1 MVTHETVRRL
11 LAQTLQM
18 EPPGP
23 DDDLLALLDSLAFVE
38 LLLALEQECALELTT
53 SDLAFENFRSIN
65 NIVEFVN
72 AVSEPTGLSARSA

>member
-18 EPPGP
+18 EPPRP

-53 SDLAFENFRSIN
+53 SDLDFENFRSIN